1 MRRWS
6 SLALIVVMT
15 LAALAASSAA
25 APAPKP
31 SPQPSPKVTANAAVT
46 TLSRLSGRS
55 FDVAAARELLP
66 RFEEDIEIAYAA
78 TLNADHPP
86 LLQWNQKMIERKSGH
101 IKRLLDVLK
110 ASEAAPSRRGVGV
123 VTPEVK
129 LMRGLKGGPLERR
142 YLTLMIERFAHNAAV
157 GDLAASKASQAD
169 LKAIGVEVAKIHRQ
183 EMAMLKKWYQEW
195 YGK

>member
-1 MRRWS
+1 V
-6 SLALIVVMT
+6 LIVLVTALT
-15 LAALAASSAA
+15 LPAVLPTTSGA
-25 APAPKP
+25 APSPKP
-31 SPQPSPKVTANAAVT
+31 SPQPSPKVTANATVA
-46 TLSRLSGRS
+46 TLSRLSDRS

-78 TLNADHPP
+78 TLNADHPA

-101 IKRLLDVLK
+101 IKRLLDALK
-110 ASEAAPSRRGVGV
+110 AHEAGPNRRGVGI

-142 YLTLMIERFAHNAAV
+142 YLTLMTARFTHNVTVAE
-157 GDLAASKASQAD
+157 LAASKAAQAD
-169 LKAIGVEVAKIHRQ
+169 LRAMGGEVVRIERQ
-183 EMAMLKKWYQEW
+183 EMTMLKKWYQEW